1 MKIKQEDIYE
11 DFYKDKDLHDFN
23 NYPEDSKFYD
33 PSDRNKIGKIKD
45 ESKGK
50 IIIEFVGLKSK
61 MYSLIDVDG
70 KENKKEK
77 IVKSVVAENIKNK
90 KHCSVLINNRI
101 MKHTLK
107 RTRIELHKI
116 GTYEVCK
123 ISLSGFH
130 DKIYMLD
137 DGICLY
143 NKSNSSSSVFN
154 ILHLFVNLNL
164 NLNFSIPFII
174 FFTLFSSFF
183 NILSSVSNFFFVYTF
198 FILVFFP
205 NSLFPPCLLH
215 QIFLFFYLLLFLY
228 YLFYFCPCLL
238 GLVLIFLYLLS
249 HFLYHFLYFLFFIF
263 FRKISCLYILYQILH
278 HLVSL
283 TNNMFFSHQVFL
295 QYHLFYLFYYLV
307 VLNWLTFQFHNSS
320 FLLSLT
326 FFMYMV
332 KEDGID
338 KNCLILFISFALLLK
353 TLITLQGPLR
363 KKSYLS
369 FNDNAF
375 KFIFFLCN

>member
-11 DFYKDKDLHDFN
+11 DFYKDKDLYDFN

-107 RTRIELHKI
+107 RIRIELHKI

-174 FFTLFSSFF
+174 FFTLFSLVF
-183 NILSSVSNFFFVYTF
+183 NIFISVSNFYFVYTI
-198 FILVFFP
+198 FILIFF
-205 NSLFPPCLLH
+205 
-215 QIFLFFYLLLFLY
+215 QILYFFYACYIKFFYCFIY
-228 YLFYFCPCLL
+228 YYFC
-238 GLVLIFLYLLS
+238 FTY
-249 HFLYHFLYFLFFIF
+249 FIF
-263 FRKISCLYILYQILH
+263 VH
-278 HLVSL
+278 
-283 TNNMFFSHQVFL
+283 VF
-295 QYHLFYLFYYLV
+295 
-307 VLNWLTFQFHNSS
+307 
-320 FLLSLT
+320 
-326 FFMYMV
+326 
-332 KEDGID
+332 
-338 KNCLILFISFALLLK
+338 
-353 TLITLQGPLR
+353 
-363 KKSYLS
+363 
-369 FNDNAF
+369 
-375 KFIFFLCN
+375 